1 MQQNFARQ
9 RMAMVD
15 QQLRLRGIDDP
26 RVLAV
31 MDRVPRHAFLPAE
44 MREHAYEDRP
54 LPIGEG
60 QTMSQPYI
68 VGLMTQ
74 MLELEETDKV
84 LEIGTGSGYQAAVL
98 GLLARE
104 VFTIER
110 HGNLA
115 RRAQLTLERLGFKN
129 VHVLHGD
136 GTLGWPQ
143 AAPYDAILVTAGGP
157 QVPPSLKEQ
166 LAVGGRLVCPVG
178 SRETQQMVRFIRTD
192 DDLIRERSIDCM
204 FVPLIG
210 EEGWSDPRLN

>member
-1 MQQNFARQ
+1 
-9 RMAMVD
+9 MVD
-15 QQLRLRGIDDP
+15 QQLRLRGIDDA
-26 RVLAV
+26 RLLDV
-31 MDRVPRHAFLPAE
+31 MDRVPRHAFVPADL
-44 MREHAYEDRP
+44 REHAYEDRP

-60 QTMSQPYI
+60 QTISQPYI

-74 MLELEETDKV
+74 MLELQDTDKV

-98 GLLARE
+98 ALLARE
-104 VFTIER
+104 VYTIER
-110 HGNLA
+110 HGVLA
-115 RRAQLTLERLGFKN
+115 RRAQQTLERLGFKN

-136 GTLGWPQ
+136 GTLGWPG

-178 SRETQQMVRFIRTD
+178 TRETQQMVRFRRTE

>member
-15 QQLRLRGIDDP
+15 QQLRLRGIEDA

-31 MDRVPRHAFLPAE
+31 MDRVPRHAFVPADF
-44 MREHAYEDRP
+44 RDHAYEDRP

-60 QTMSQPYI
+60 QTISQPYI

-74 MLELEETDKV
+74 MLELQETDKV

-104 VFTIER
+104 VYTIER
-110 HGNLA
+110 HGPLA
-115 RRAQLTLERLGFKN
+115 RRAQQTLERLGFKN

-136 GTLGWPQ
+136 GTLGWPE
-143 AAPYDAILVTAGGP
+143 AAPYNAILVTAGGP
-157 QVPPSLKEQ
+157 QVPPSLKHQ

-178 SRETQQMVRFIRTD
+178 TRETQQMVRFRRTE